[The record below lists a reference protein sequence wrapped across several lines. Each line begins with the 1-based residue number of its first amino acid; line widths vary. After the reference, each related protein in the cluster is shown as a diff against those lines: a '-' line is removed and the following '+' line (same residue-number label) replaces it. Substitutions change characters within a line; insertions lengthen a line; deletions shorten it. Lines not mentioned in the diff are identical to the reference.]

1 MQANTDVGSSR
12 PSDRPVMD
20 GDDNDDEDN
29 DDDYDE
35 DDDDDDAESRMLV
48 LGGHQMAQ

>member
-1 MQANTDVGSSR
+1 MQANTDVRSSR

-20 GDDNDDEDN
+20 GDDNDDEDD

-35 DDDDDDAESRMLV
+35 DDDDDAKSRMLV